1 MRQAEGCIMDQKW
14 ALFSLKGRLRRRD
27 YWLYSLPVLLMT
39 IPVFWYTHPDN
50 LSNNSVLNI
59 LSMLIMGFVFW
70 SSIALNVKRLHDR
83 NKSALWV
90 LLTFMPLIGPV
101 FALVELGILSGTRG
115 ANMYGQDPK
124 GPTEPPSQPNKKDET
139 MTIEI

>member
-1 MRQAEGCIMDQKW
+1 MDQKW

-27 YWLYSLPVLLMT
+27 YWLYSLPLLFIT

-50 LSNNSVLNI
+50 LSDNSVLNI

-70 SSIALNVKRLHDR
+70 ASIALNVKRLHDR

-90 LLTFMPLIGPV
+90 LLTFVPLIGPV
-101 FALVELGILSGTRG
+101 FVIIELGMLDGT
-115 ANMYGQDPK
+115 K
-124 GPTEPPSQPNKKDET
+124 GPNQYGLSPKFPSVLPSGAGDET
-139 MTIEI
+139 VTIEM

>member
-1 MRQAEGCIMDQKW
+1 MDQKW

-27 YWLYSLPVLLMT
+27 YWLYSLPVLFIT

-50 LSNNSVLNI
+50 LSDNSVLNI

-70 SSIALNVKRLHDR
+70 ASIALNVKRLHDR

-90 LLTFMPLIGPV
+90 LLTFVPLIGPIFV
-101 FALVELGILSGTRG
+101 IVELGILSGTKG
-115 ANMYGQDPK
+115 SNQYGLDPK
-124 GPTEPPSQPNKKDET
+124 GPTEPPSERNDNGKDET
-139 MTIEI
+139 MTIEM

>member
-1 MRQAEGCIMDQKW
+1 MDQKW

-27 YWLYSLPVLLMT
+27 YWLYSLPVLFIT

-50 LSNNSVLNI
+50 LSDNSVLNI

-70 SSIALNVKRLHDR
+70 ASIALNVKRLHDR

-90 LLTFMPLIGPV
+90 LLTFVPLIGPV
-101 FALVELGILSGTRG
+101 FVIVELGILSGTKG
-115 ANMYGQDPK
+115 PNQYGQDPK
-124 GPTEPPSQPNKKDET
+124 GPTEPPSEPDDDGET
-139 MTIEI
+139 VTIEM